1 MALNFWKWLAGGK
14 ARSPTTVEIT
24 CRDLLAA
31 AQEFQLRDTCF
42 WICAN
47 MIANA
52 VGRCE
57 FRTFREGKEVRERE
71 HYLWNVEP
79 NVNQNST
86 AFLHKLVAKLLV
98 DNEVLVIGTRQREG
112 YDALVVADSYM
123 PGDSY
128 PSKQNEYANVRVG
141 DMSYEKTFREREVLH
156 LTLNHVNIK
165 PVLDG
170 LYGSYVR
177 LINAAMRRYA
187 WDKGQHW
194 KVHVSQLA
202 SGADDFTQKF
212 SQMIE
217 EQVKTFLDSDG
228 AVLPEFEGYAYTN
241 EGGTAA
247 VDLSDI
253 QSQMKDIFAF
263 TAKAFQ
269 IPAVLVDGSIQ
280 GTEDAQGRFLT
291 GCIDPICDQL
301 QEEINRKRYGY
312 DRIQR
317 GDYLRIDTSS
327 IRHFDMF
334 ANAANVEKLVGSGVF
349 SINEVLRAAG
359 GRTSTISQKILQR
372 WARKPLCSVARK
384 EEAHEETPLGNQ
396 AGCGGCSAALHL
408 RRRRGRGVRLGEL
421 AVRPERQQR
430 GALPRR
436 AGKASRRV
444 AHRDLHQQLRRQRL

>member
-1 MALNFWKWLAGGK
+1 MGIKFWDWLSGGK
-14 ARSPTTVEIT
+14 ARSPTTVEVS
-24 CRDLLAA
+24 CRELLAA
-31 AQEFQLRDTCF
+31 AQEFQLRDLSF

-57 FRTFREGKEVRERE
+57 FRTFRDGKEIRERE

-98 DNEVLVIGTRQREG
+98 DGEALVISTRQREG
-112 YDALVVADSYM
+112 YDALVVADSWLQN
-123 PGDSY
+123 GDY
-128 PSKQNEYANVRVG
+128 PSRQNEYINVQVG
-141 DMSYEKTFREREVLH
+141 DVSYEKTFREREVLH
-156 LTLNHVNIK
+156 LKLNHINVK

-170 LYGSYVR
+170 LYGAYWR
-177 LINAAMRRYA
+177 LISAAMKRYE

-194 KVHVSQLA
+194 KVHVGQLA
-202 SGADDFTQKF
+202 SGADDFTENF
-212 SQMIE
+212 SRMIE
-217 EQVKTFLDSDG
+217 QQVKTFLDSNG
-228 AVLPEFEGYAYTN
+228 AILPEFDGYAYTN
-241 EGGTAA
+241 EGGKANVELA
-247 VDLSDI
+247 DI
-253 QSQMKDIFAF
+253 QAQMKDVLGF
-263 TAKAFQ
+263 TAKALQ

-312 DRIQR
+312 DRMQA

-359 GRTSTISQKILQR
+359 LPAISEDWADKHYLTKNIATLGAETS
-372 WARKPLCSVARK
+372 V
-384 EEAHEETPLGNQ
+384 LGG
-396 AGCGGCSAALHL
+396 AEGGN
-408 RRRRGRGVRLGEL
+408 G
-421 AVRPERQQR
+421 
-430 GALPRR
+430 
-436 AGKASRRV
+436 
-444 AHRDLHQQLRRQRL
+444 

>member
-31 AQEFQLRDTCF
+31 AQEFQLRDMSF

-57 FRTFREGKEVRERE
+57 FRTFRDGKEIRERE

-86 AFLHKLVAKLLV
+86 AFLHKLVAKLLT
-98 DNEVLVIGTRQREG
+98 DGEALVISTRQREG
-112 YDALVVADSYM
+112 YDALVVADSWL
-123 PGDSY
+123 PNGDY
-128 PSKQNEYANVRVG
+128 PSRQNEYINVQVG
-141 DMSYEKTFREREVLH
+141 DVSYEKTFREREVLH
-156 LTLNHVNIK
+156 LKLNHINVK

-170 LYGSYVR
+170 LYGAYWR
-177 LINAAMRRYA
+177 LISAAMKRYE

-194 KVHVSQLA
+194 KVHVDQLA
-202 SGADDFTQKF
+202 SGAEDFTENF
-212 SQMIE
+212 TRMIE
-217 EQVKTFLDSDG
+217 QQVKTFLDSNS
-228 AVLPEFEGYAYTN
+228 AILPEFDGYAYTN
-241 EGGTAA
+241 EGGKAN
-247 VDLSDI
+247 VDLADI
-253 QSQMKDIFAF
+253 QAQMKDVLGF
-263 TAKAFQ
+263 TAKALQ

-312 DRIQR
+312 DRMR
-317 GDYLRIDTSS
+317 AGDYLRVDTSS

-334 ANAANVEKLVGSGVF
+334 ANAANVEKLVGSGAF
-349 SINEVLRAAG
+349 TINDVLRSAG
-359 GRTSTISQKILQR
+359 LPTIPEP
-372 WARKPLCSVARK
+372 WADEHYMTK
-384 EEAHEETPLGNQ
+384 NI
-396 AGCGGCSAALHL
+396 AAL
-408 RRRRGRGVRLGEL
+408 GAETTALG
-421 AVRPERQQR
+421 
-430 GALPRR
+430 GAE
-436 AGKASRRV
+436 GGNG
-444 AHRDLHQQLRRQRL
+444 

>member
-24 CRDLLAA
+24 CRELMAA
-31 AQEFQLRDTCF
+31 AQEFQLRDMSF

-57 FRTFREGKEVRERE
+57 FRTFRDGKEIRERE

-98 DNEVLVIGTRQREG
+98 DGEALVISTRQREG

-123 PGDSY
+123 LNGCY
-128 PSKQNEYANVRVG
+128 PSKQNEYTDVQVG
-141 DMSYEKTFREREVLH
+141 DVSCEKTFREREVLH
-156 LTLNHVNIK
+156 LRLNHVNIK

-170 LYGSYVR
+170 LYTSYCR
-177 LINAAMRRYA
+177 LITAAMKRYE

-194 KVHVSQLA
+194 KVHVGQLA
-202 SGADDFTQKF
+202 SGAEDFTENF
-212 SQMIE
+212 SRMIE
-217 EQVKTFLDSDG
+217 QQVKTFLDSNG
-228 AVLPEFEGYAYTN
+228 AILPEFDGYAYTN
-241 EGGTAA
+241 EGGKANVELA
-247 VDLSDI
+247 DI
-253 QSQMKDIFAF
+253 QAQMKDVLGF
-263 TAKAFQ
+263 TAKALQ

-312 DRIQR
+312 DRMR
-317 GDYLRIDTSS
+317 AGDYLRVDTSG
-327 IRHFDMF
+327 ILHFDMF
-334 ANAANVEKLVGSGVF
+334 NNAANVEKLVGSVAF
-349 SINEVLRAAG
+349 TVNDILRAAG
-359 GRTSTISQKILQR
+359 LPTIPEPWADEHFLTKNIAPLSESVTSVSGAKG
-372 WARKPLCSVARK
+372 
-384 EEAHEETPLGNQ
+384 GN
-396 AGCGGCSAALHL
+396 
-408 RRRRGRGVRLGEL
+408 
-421 AVRPERQQR
+421 
-430 GALPRR
+430 
-436 AGKASRRV
+436 K
-444 AHRDLHQQLRRQRL
+444 